1 MLYAFLGLLAI
12 LMIVFTVFSAKT
24 WNVLNAILVFLVF
37 TAQVVMLFYA
47 ALVLNTTSVW
57 KHEYEELEKSIA
69 QTRFEIER
77 KRDGIAIS
85 PKGELAELETIQGMD
100 EELNRD
106 SIKELDTALGRA
118 LIDRGRVWRN
128 CQLESAEDNHF
139 RLNLADWGDPSL
151 GLSEEEPV
159 EEEPTAE
166 PEVAALAPADN
177 EEGVAEP
184 EVAAEVPDEGA
195 EDNAEPADNSHK
207 LQEKMVVYGFAE
219 QSIDNLNERQL
230 TALLAGLNGDLTGLD
245 HFCRV
250 PTAYLG
256 QFTVTAVGDTTI
268 TITPMLSMTEGQ
280 NVEAAAATHWVL
292 YEIMP
297 IDSHK
302 PFKGLDQTHL
312 QTLISAE
319 HTTLNEEDYQDL
331 MDEYLRD
338 GKDGDPRQD
347 PPQRLWSEVRFLQNH
362 SIEVDA
368 GGEPLPGIDT
378 FFDALGRAQPTFL
391 RRGGEGGNAGRVR
404 FATGETVLFD
414 SVTAKELIDNQ
425 ICEET
430 GTIFIRQLRDYSS
443 MYHSIYDR
451 MAELADQAKVL
462 RLDTTAIQKSV
473 QMASAQITFRE
484 KEITQLKEDLDKF
497 LYEGVELA
505 KYHEALTQQITQL
518 RKRLVH
524 LYQQNYILANQLGE
538 IQLRLKAE
546 IDERTGQVTPTGALS
561 VR

>member
-24 WNVLNAILVFLVF
+24 WSVLHVILVFIVF

-57 KHEYEELEKSIA
+57 KHEYEELEKRIA

-77 KRDGIAIS
+77 KRDGISIS
-85 PKGELAELETIQGMD
+85 PKGELEELNTIQGMD
-100 EELNRD
+100 EELNRN
-106 SIKELDTALGRA
+106 SFKELGTALGRA

-128 CQLESAEDNHF
+128 CQLESAENNQF
-139 RLNLADWGDPSL
+139 RLNLADWGDPAL
-151 GLSEEEPV
+151 GTSEDELFEEEPA
-159 EEEPTAE
+159 AE
-166 PEVAALAPADN
+166 PEVAALAPADDQ
-177 EEGVAEP
+177 EGVAEP
-184 EVAAEVPDEGA
+184 EEAAEVSDEGA
-195 EDNAEPADNSHK
+195 EDSAEPADNSHK

-219 QSIDNLNERQL
+219 ESIDNLNERQL

-245 HFCRV
+245 QFCRV
-250 PTAYLG
+250 PTTYLG
-256 QFTVTAVGDTTI
+256 QFTVTAVGDATI
-268 TITPMLSMTEGQ
+268 TITPMLPMTEEQ

-312 QTLISAE
+312 QALISAE
-319 HTTLNEEDYQDL
+319 RTTLNEEDYQDL
-331 MDEYLRD
+331 LDEYLRD
-338 GKDGDPRQD
+338 GKEGDPRQD

-368 GGEPLPGIDT
+368 GGEPLAGIDT
-378 FFDALGRAQPTFL
+378 FFDPLGRAQPTFL
-391 RRGGEGGNAGRVR
+391 RRGGEGGNAGRVG

-462 RLDTTAIQKSV
+462 RLDTTAIEKSV
-473 QMASAQITFRE
+473 QMARVQIAFRE

-546 IDERTGQVTPTGALS
+546 IDERTGQVTPTGAL
-561 VR
+561 

>member
-1 MLYAFLGLLAI
+1 MLILYAFLALLAI
-12 LMIVFTVFSAKT
+12 LMIVFSVFSAKT
-24 WNVLNAILVFLVF
+24 WSVPHVILVFLVF
-37 TAQVVMLFYA
+37 TAQVVMFFCA
-47 ALVLNTTSVW
+47 VQVRKTRSVW
-57 KHEYEELEKSIA
+57 IPKYEFYEKRIA

-77 KRDGIAIS
+77 KRDGIALS
-85 PKGELAELETIQGMD
+85 PKGELEERDTIQGMD

-128 CQLESAEDNHF
+128 CQLESAEDNQF
-139 RLNLADWGDPSL
+139 RLNLANWGDPSL
-151 GLSEEEPV
+151 GLSEEELI
-159 EEEPTAE
+159 EEEFAAE
-166 PEVAALAPADN
+166 PEVAAPADG

-184 EVAAEVPDEGA
+184 AVAAEVLDEGA

-245 HFCRV
+245 QFCRV

-268 TITPMLSMTEGQ
+268 TITPMLPMAEGK
-280 NVEAAAATHWVL
+280 NAEAAAATHWVL

-312 QTLISAE
+312 QALISAE
-319 HTTLNEEDYQDL
+319 RTTLNEEDYQDL
-331 MDEYLRD
+331 MDEYIRD
-338 GKDGDPRQD
+338 GKEGDPRQD

-368 GGEPLPGIDT
+368 GGEPLPGIDR
-378 FFDALGRAQPTFL
+378 FFDALGRAQPMFL
-391 RRGGEGGNAGRVR
+391 RRGEKGGNAGRVG

-425 ICEET
+425 ICEEM

-473 QMASAQITFRE
+473 QMASVQITFRE

-538 IQLRLKAE
+538 IQLRLKSE

>member
-1 MLYAFLGLLAI
+1 MLMLYAFLGLLAI

-24 WNVLNAILVFLVF
+24 WSVLHVILVFLVF

-85 PKGELAELETIQGMD
+85 PKGELEELDTIQGMD

-128 CQLESAEDNHF
+128 CQLESAEDNQF

-151 GLSEEEPV
+151 GLSEEEFA
-159 EEEPTAE
+159 AE
-166 PEVAALAPADN
+166 PEVAAPADG

-184 EVAAEVPDEGA
+184 AVAAEVPDEGA

-230 TALLAGLNGDLTGLD
+230 TALLTGLNGDLTGLD
-245 HFCRV
+245 QFCRV

-268 TITPMLSMTEGQ
+268 TITPMLPLTEGK
-280 NVEAAAATHWVL
+280 NAEAAAATHWVL

-302 PFKGLDQTHL
+302 PFKDLDQTHL
-312 QTLISAE
+312 QALISAE
-319 HTTLNEEDYQDL
+319 RTTLNEEDYQDL
-331 MDEYLRD
+331 INEYIRD
-338 GKDGDPRQD
+338 GKEGDPRQD

-368 GGEPLPGIDT
+368 GGEPLPGIDI

-391 RRGGEGGNAGRVR
+391 RRGGEGGNAGRVG

-443 MYHSIYDR
+443 MHHSIYDR
-451 MAELADQAKVL
+451 MAELADQKNVL
-462 RLDTTAIQKSV
+462 QRDTTAIQKSV
-473 QMASAQITFRE
+473 QMASVQITFRE
-484 KEITQLKEDLDKF
+484 KETTQLKEDLDKF

-538 IQLRLKAE
+538 IQLRLKSE

>member
-1 MLYAFLGLLAI
+1 M
-12 LMIVFTVFSAKT
+12 K
-24 WNVLNAILVFLVF
+24 
-37 TAQVVMLFYA
+37 
-47 ALVLNTTSVW
+47 
-57 KHEYEELEKSIA
+57 EL
-69 QTRFEIER
+69 
-77 KRDGIAIS
+77 D
-85 PKGELAELETIQGMD
+85 TIQGMD
-100 EELNRD
+100 EELNRN
-106 SIKELDTALGRA
+106 SFKELDTALGRA

-128 CQLESAEDNHF
+128 CQLESAEDNQF

-151 GLSEEEPV
+151 GLSEEELI
-159 EEEPTAE
+159 EEEFAAE
-166 PEVAALAPADN
+166 PEVAALAPDDG
-177 EEGVAEP
+177 EEGIAEP
-184 EVAAEVPDEGA
+184 AVAAEVPDEGA

-207 LQEKMVVYGFAE
+207 LLEKMVVYGFAE
-219 QSIDNLNERQL
+219 QSIDNPDNFNERQL
-230 TALLAGLNGDLTGLD
+230 TALLAGLNGDLKRHD
-245 HFCRV
+245 RKCRV

-268 TITPMLSMTEGQ
+268 TITPMLPI
-280 NVEAAAATHWVL
+280 NAEAAAATHWVL

-302 PFKGLDQTHL
+302 PFKDLDQTHL
-312 QTLISAE
+312 QALISAE
-319 HTTLNEEDYQDL
+319 GTTLNEEDYQDL
-331 MDEYLRD
+331 INEYIRD
-338 GKDGDPRQD
+338 GKEGDPRQD

-378 FFDALGRAQPTFL
+378 LSFDPLGRAQPTFL

-404 FATGETVLFD
+404 FATGATVLFD

-462 RLDTTAIQKSV
+462 RLDTKAIQKSV
-473 QMASAQITFRE
+473 QMASVQITFRE

-538 IQLRLKAE
+538 IQLRLKSE

>member
-1 MLYAFLGLLAI
+1 
-12 LMIVFTVFSAKT
+12 
-24 WNVLNAILVFLVF
+24 
-37 TAQVVMLFYA
+37 
-47 ALVLNTTSVW
+47 
-57 KHEYEELEKSIA
+57 
-69 QTRFEIER
+69 
-77 KRDGIAIS
+77 
-85 PKGELAELETIQGMD
+85 MD

-128 CQLESAEDNHF
+128 CQLESTEDNQF

-159 EEEPTAE
+159 EEEPAAE
-166 PEVAALAPADN
+166 PEVAAPADG

-184 EVAAEVPDEGA
+184 AVAAEVPDEGA

-230 TALLAGLNGDLTGLD
+230 TALRAGLNGDLTGLD
-245 HFCRV
+245 QFCRV

-268 TITPMLSMTEGQ
+268 TITPMLPMTEGKD
-280 NVEAAAATHWVL
+280 VEAAAATHWVL

-302 PFKGLDQTHL
+302 PFKDLDQTHL
-312 QTLISAE
+312 QALISAE
-319 HTTLNEEDYQDL
+319 RTTQNEEDYQEL
-331 MDEYLRD
+331 INEYIRD
-338 GKDGDPRQD
+338 GKEGDPRQD

-378 FFDALGRAQPTFL
+378 LSFDPLGRAQPTFL

-404 FATGETVLFD
+404 FTTGETVKFD

-425 ICEET
+425 ICEEM

-451 MAELADQAKVL
+451 KAELADQAYVL
-462 RLDTTAIQKSV
+462 REVDIPAIKKSL
-473 QMASAQITFRE
+473 QMARVQIAFRE